1 MAGFAGALLA
11 PRSVALVGASD
22 DPGKTA
28 ARPQRFLRA
37 AGYAGRVFPVARRAT
52 VGGAPAFP
60 TLDALPERPD
70 HAFILLPTEGAM
82 AAVADCVRLG
92 IPAVTVLAGGFS
104 ESGPEGAAREAAL
117 REMLAGSGTRL
128 LGPNSIGLAN
138 LHEGLV
144 LTANAAFAEAPLPRG
159 GLFVAS
165 QSGSMIGALMSR
177 GKARGL
183 GFSSLVSV
191 GAEVD
196 LDVGAVCLAG
206 LEAGRTEAFILFLET
221 LRGAESLRHFARE
234 AARRGVPVAAYKLGR
249 SAEAAELAQSHTGAL
264 AGEDDLASAFL
275 ADCGIARVETLEGL
289 LEAPALLRRLPLR
302 ALRRAPRVGVVTTTG
317 GGAAMVV
324 DQLGI
329 RGVSTVPPGAAT
341 RARLAAAGIE
351 GAGGRIL
358 DLTLAGTKPAVM
370 RAALDALLADDGFD
384 LVLAVAGSSARFDP
398 ELAVQPVAEAASRP
412 PEGAIH
418 AAAAGHGDRAL
429 AAFCVPEAPDALA
442 RLAAAGVPAFRTPE
456 AAADAVAAAFRRRP
470 PREATPPAGLPGEGR
485 PLDERAG
492 YALLGLPHP
501 PCAVWGEEAPP
512 PFPVAA
518 KALHAQ
524 IAHKTDIGGVVLRLG
539 DDAALAAAAA
549 RIRANV
555 ARHRPELGEVPIL
568 VQSMATG
575 LGEAL
580 LGFRRDPQVGPVILL
595 AAGGTLAEVWRDRA
609 VRMAPVTLEDAGGM
623 IAEVR
628 AFRALEGHRGAPRG
642 DMAALAAAVV
652 AMSRL
657 AERPEVLEAEVNP
670 LLVRAEG
677 QGVLA
682 LDAVVRVAAMVEL
695 RGIEPLASS
704 LRTTRSPN

>member
-1 MAGFAGALLA
+1 MRALLS

-22 DPGKTA
+22 DPAKTA
-28 ARPQRFLRA
+28 SRPQRFLRA

-52 VGGAPAFP
+52 VLGEPAFAS
-60 TLDALPERPD
+60 LDALPERPD

-92 IPAVTVLAGGFS
+92 IPAVTVLAGGFA
-104 ESGPEGAAREAAL
+104 ESGPQGAAREDAL
-117 REMLAGSGTRL
+117 RALLRGSGTRL

-196 LDVGAVCLAG
+196 LDVGAVALAA
-206 LEAGRTEAFILFLET
+206 LEDGRSEAVLLFLET
-221 LRGAESLRHFARE
+221 LRGADSLRGFARE

-264 AGEDDLASAFL
+264 AGEDDLAGAFL

-289 LEAPALLRRLPLR
+289 LEAPALLRRLPIR
-302 ALRRAPRVGVVTTTG
+302 PLRRAPRVGVVTTTG

-324 DQLGI
+324 DQLGV
-329 RGVSTVPPGAAT
+329 RGVTTEAPSAAT
-341 RARLAAAGIE
+341 RAALAAAGIAAE
-351 GAGGRIL
+351 GRIL
-358 DLTLAGTKPAVM
+358 DLTLAGTRPAVM
-370 RAALDALLADDGFD
+370 RAALDTLLAAPEFD
-384 LVLAVAGSSARFDP
+384 LVVAVAGSSARFEP
-398 ELAVQPVAEAASRP
+398 ELAVQPVAEAA
-412 PEGAIH
+412 
-418 AAAAGHGDRAL
+418 AAAPHL
-429 AAFCVPEAPDALA
+429 AAFCVPEAPEALA
-442 RLAAAGVPAFRTPE
+442 RLGAAGVPAFRTPE
-456 AAADAVAAAFRRRP
+456 AAADAIAAAFRRRP
-470 PREATPPAGLPGEGR
+470 PRAAAPPAAAPGEGR
-485 PLDERAG
+485 LLDERAG

-501 PCAVWGEEAPP
+501 PCAVLGEGPPP

-518 KALHAQ
+518 KALHAA
-524 IAHKTDIGGVVLRLG
+524 ILHKTDIGGVALGLR
-539 DDAALAAAAA
+539 DAAALEAAAA
-549 RIRANV
+549 RIRASV

-568 VQSMATG
+568 VQAMAAGG
-575 LGEAL
+575 LGEVL

-595 AAGGTLAEVWRDRA
+595 AAGGTLAEVLRDRA
-609 VRMAPVTLEDAGGM
+609 VRMAPVEPADAREM
-623 IAEVR
+623 LAEVR

-642 DMAALAAAVV
+642 DLEALVAAVV

-657 AERPEVLEAEVNP
+657 AARPEVLEAEVNP
-670 LLVRAEG
+670 LLVLEEG
-677 QGVLA
+677 RGVLA
-682 LDAVVRVAAMVEL
+682 LDAVVRVAA
-695 RGIEPLASS
+695 P
-704 LRTTRSPN
+704 